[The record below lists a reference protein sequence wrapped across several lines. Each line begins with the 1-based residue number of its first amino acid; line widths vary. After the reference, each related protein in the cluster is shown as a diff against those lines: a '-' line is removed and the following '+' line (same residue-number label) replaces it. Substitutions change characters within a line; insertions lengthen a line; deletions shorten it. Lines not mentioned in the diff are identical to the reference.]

1 MCITFFESLNIF
13 YLILSLPQ
21 KEIALIPNT
30 LKGNYP
36 FPDFYLNDKLSAGHV
51 QFFNEYGFIRF
62 KNFVSRSTVASYI
75 KEAEAVEKKWLSEG
89 IEKVNGVPL
98 KFGENE
104 KGEKMINRF
113 AFLSQHS
120 DLLHQFL
127 QDPRLAS
134 LTELLYPY
142 EGRIAEDEKDGL
154 VFNHYIQTPNSGFT
168 KMGWHTDSP
177 RDLFYGHKIMP
188 MLNVGLHLDDCAYE
202 NGGLRVLPGTHKQGF
217 FRLLFAKKYFIDN
230 NPDPNEVGF
239 DIEAGDL
246 TVHHG
251 SIWHRVQ
258 QSNKYG
264 AESRRRVM
272 YIPLVTGKYKPKHA
286 DSKTPFYHHIL
297 RKRFLNKFS

>member
-1 MCITFFESLNIF
+1 MRSTMLKVNYSL
-13 YLILSLPQ
+13 
-21 KEIALIPNT
+21 
-30 LKGNYP
+30 
-36 FPDFYLNDKLSAGHV
+36 PDFYLNDNLTEEQI

-62 KNFVSRSTVASYI
+62 KNFVSKSTIATYI
-75 KEAEAVEKKWLSEG
+75 HEAEAIEKKWLSEG

-113 AFLSQHS
+113 AFLSQHNEVFQ
-120 DLLHQFL
+120 QFL

-134 LTELLYPY
+134 ITKLLYPY
-142 EGRIAEDEKDGL
+142 EVRIAEDEKDGL
-154 VFNHYIQTPNSGFT
+154 VLNHYLQTPKSGFT

-188 MLNVGLHLDDCAYE
+188 MLNVGLHLDDCPFT
-202 NGGLRVLPGTHKQGF
+202 NGGLRVLPGTHKQGV
-217 FRLLFAKKYFIDN
+217 FRLLFGKKYFLDN

-258 QSNKYG
+258 QSDKIG

-272 YIPLVTGKYKPKHA
+272 YIPLVTGKYKPKNA
-286 DSKTPFYHHIL
+286 ESKTPFYHHIL
-297 RKRFLNKFS
+297 RRRFLRKFA

>member
-1 MCITFFESLNIF
+1 MDIFPYFYAPKYFALSTNAIT
-13 YLILSLPQ
+13 
-21 KEIALIPNT
+21 
-30 LKGNYP
+30 GNYH
-36 FPDFYLNDKLSAGHV
+36 FPDFYLTEKLSAEHV
-51 QFFNEYGFIRF
+51 RFFNEFGFIRF
-62 KNFVSRSTVASYI
+62 KNFVSKATVELFI
-75 KEAEAVEKKWLSEG
+75 KEAEAIEQKWINDKVEK
-89 IEKVNGVPL
+89 INGVPL

-104 KGEKMINRF
+104 RGEKMISRF

-120 DLLHQFL
+120 TILHQFL

-134 LTELLYPY
+134 LTKLLYPY

-154 VFNHYIQTPNSGFT
+154 VLNHYLQTPKSGFT

-188 MLNVGLHLDDCAYE
+188 MLNVGLHLDDCAYA
-202 NGGLRVLPGTHKQGF
+202 NGGLRVLPRTHKQGMF
-217 FRLLFAKKYFIDN
+217 KLLFGKKYFIDN
-230 NPDPNEVGF
+230 NPDPREVGF
-239 DIEAGDL
+239 DISAGDL

-272 YIPLVTGKYKPKHA
+272 YVPLVTGKYKPKHA

-297 RKRFLNKFS
+297 QKKFLKRFS